1 MTQQITDERLKAI
14 ESYFKSYDRYH
25 LNCVMWSEW
34 EAIIDRLRA
43 AEHERDVAL
52 RALDDSVDQI
62 NRFRS
67 TLFLVPSDTAN
78 SYIADV
84 RAQIAAEKEA
94 KG

>member
-1 MTQQITDERLKAI
+1 M
-14 ESYFKSYDRYH
+14 SG
-25 LNCVMWSEW
+25 
-34 EAIIDRLRA
+34 
-43 AEHERDVAL
+43 DVAL

-78 SYIADV
+78 SYIADA

-94 KG
+94 KGVKTLLIALALMAGNGAGAG